1 MQIRTTD
8 GSKLKELGDIKY
20 YILEH
25 FKNQYSETST
35 KSIQDLMKELE
46 NLEIPKLGFA
56 QRNNLDRPVS
66 NEKIEMA
73 IFQLGPQK
81 SPGLDGIPAFFYQDL
96 WSIVRQDIFN
106 YVHALFHSGTLLK
119 SLNQTYITFI
129 PKIKTPKEVAHFRPI
144 NLWNVTYKII

>member
-66 NEKIEMA
+66 NEEIEMVV
-73 IFQLGPQK
+73 FQLGP
-81 SPGLDGIPAFFYQDL
+81 
-96 WSIVRQDIFN
+96 
-106 YVHALFHSGTLLK
+106 
-119 SLNQTYITFI
+119 
-129 PKIKTPKEVAHFRPI
+129 
-144 NLWNVTYKII
+144 

>member
-73 IFQLGPQK
+73 VFQLGPQK

-144 NLWNVTYKII
+144 SLWNVTYKII